1 MDNIELL
8 LRECG
13 AELAHITTCHVYL
26 TDIRY
31 REPVYQVLGRADG
44 GRVPGLHRPR
54 RAGAGAAGVG
64 GRGDGDGGDPVTFSL
79 AGRCARTG
87 MFGAV
92 VSSSSPAVAARC
104 TFARAGVGA
113 ACSQNVTD
121 PRLGRQLLDFAGG
134 GEEMRTPRCRPWSR
148 RRRTSSYR
156 QLTVVDARG
165 RVAAYSGAGTLGTFA
180 AHVGRQCV
188 AAGNL
193 LATPDVPPAM
203 AAAFEQHPEADLG
216 DRLVAAL
223 QAGLAAGGEEGP
235 VRSCGMVMVR
245 DVDWY
250 VADLRVDWS
259 RTTRSRELA
268 RVWEV
273 YKPQLDDYVTR
284 ALDPTAA
291 PSYGVPG
298 NE

>member
-1 MDNIELL
+1 M
-8 LRECG
+8 
-13 AELAHITTCHVYL
+13 
-26 TDIRY
+26 
-31 REPVYQVLGRADG
+31 
-44 GRVPGLHRPR
+44 
-54 RAGAGAAGVG
+54 
-64 GRGDGDGGDPVTFSL
+64 TFSL
-79 AGRCARTG
+79 AGHCPRTG

-121 PRLGRQLLDFAGG
+121 PRLGRQLLDFLAAGKDADAAL
-134 GEEMRTPRCRPWSR
+134 SAVVAKAQNV
-148 RRRTSSYR
+148 SYR

-165 RVAAYSGAGTLGTFA
+165 HVAAYSGAGTLGRFA
-180 AHVGRQCV
+180 AHLGRQCV

-193 LATPDVPPAM
+193 LASPDVPPAM
-203 AAAFEQHPEADLG
+203 AAAFEQDPDADLG

-250 VADLRVDWS
+250 VADLRVDWCEDDPIA
-259 RTTRSRELA
+259 ELA
-268 RVWEV
+268 HVWEV

-291 PSYGVPG
+291 PTYGVPG

>member
-1 MDNIELL
+1 M
-8 LRECG
+8 
-13 AELAHITTCHVYL
+13 
-26 TDIRY
+26 
-31 REPVYQVLGRADG
+31 
-44 GRVPGLHRPR
+44 
-54 RAGAGAAGVG
+54 
-64 GRGDGDGGDPVTFSL
+64 TFSL
-79 AGRCARTG
+79 AGRCPRTG

-104 TFARAGVGA
+104 THARAGVGA

-121 PRLGRQLLDFAGG
+121 PRLGRQLLDLVAGG
-134 GEEMRTPRCRPWSR
+134 KDADAALSAVVATAPHVSF
-148 RRRTSSYR
+148 R
-156 QLTVVDARG
+156 QLTVIDAQG
-165 RVAAYSGAGTLGTFA
+165 HVAAYSGAGTLGRFA
-180 AHVGRQCV
+180 AHLGRQCV

-193 LATPDVPPAM
+193 LATADVPAAM
-203 AAAFEQHPEADLG
+203 AAAFEQDPAADLG
-216 DRLVAAL
+216 DRLLAAL
-223 QAGLAAGGEEGP
+223 QAGLEAGGEEGP

-259 RTTRSRELA
+259 EADPIAELA

-273 YKPQLDDYVTR
+273 YRPQLDDYVTR

-298 NE
+298 DV